1 MNKADVTDVVVSGAW
16 AWMDMPGEVDP
27 FHVSVDYD
35 RSSLRRYRL
44 LGPELINPE
53 EGTITFDAHRYS
65 SKYVAAYSSLQMAA
79 SHRVV
84 HRRIAPVLRDFLS
97 EDEMQLFPVSVRCKD
112 ATLDEFL
119 AVIPLTETTCVDFEK
134 SKFTSWIIPNEVT
147 SGYKSVAFVPGALG
161 SRHLTRESVTGLVL
175 VSDRLKAAL
184 ESTGG
189 RGFHF
194 VRDNDVPPYFN

>member
-1 MNKADVTDVVVSGAW
+1 MIAVDTADVQPNGIWVWLDPPEDVDSFFVN
-16 AWMDMPGEVDP
+16 
-27 FHVSVDYD
+27 VDYD
-35 RSSLRRYRL
+35 RTTLRVYRL
-44 LGPELINPE
+44 MGPKPIHPE
-53 EGTITFDAHRYS
+53 EGKVTFDARRFS
-65 SKYVAAYSSLQMAA
+65 SKRVALYSSLPMGVT
-79 SHRVV
+79 HRTI

-134 SKFTSWIIPNEVT
+134 SMFTSWIIPNEVT

-161 SRHLTRESVTGLVL
+161 GRHLTRESVTGLVL
-175 VSDRLKAAL
+175 VSDSLKTAL

-189 RGFHF
+189 KGFHF